1 MPLIAP
7 GTFQNIEPPTENDV
21 TTLLGAISAESR
33 LTWEPLP
40 SGTSDDELSNHH
52 YLDAARWLAE
62 RKDQEELID
71 TFRRFRVPPGAL
83 RTGKAFPQA
92 QIRSSKLRERFAGN
106 LTGIV
111 ARFNQQTIDPSS
123 VPTPSAPALVP
134 NTEHPFVPPASAP
147 LVADSHI
154 SDELSEGSTA
164 RVDPLAPT
172 HISHQVPTSPPLD
185 PHPFYSVPFRAS
197 GSFAVAGRR
206 SVF

>member
-1 MPLIAP
+1 MQI
-7 GTFQNIEPPTENDV
+7 IEPPTEHDV

-83 RTGKAFPQA
+83 RTGQALPQA
-92 QIRSSKLRERFAGN
+92 QIRSSKLRERFAGY
-106 LTGIV
+106 LTGIG
-111 ARFNQQTIDPSS
+111 ARFNRPTIDSSS
-123 VPTPSAPALVP
+123 VPTPSPPALIP
-134 NTEHPFVPPASAP
+134 NTELPFEPPASAP
-147 LVADSHI
+147 PAADSLF

-164 RVDPLAPT
+164 RVDSLAST
-172 HISHQVPTSPPLD
+172 HIFTKIPTSPTLD